1 LEQKIIKKKGNKMRE
16 NKIINATPHPINETE
31 TGIEFPAS
39 GLVVRVASS
48 SELATEIVMGNKIIQ
63 AYRTTFG
70 EVEGLPEQQIGIFYI
85 VSGLVLS
92 ASTRTDLLAP
102 GELVRDENGRA
113 IGCKGF
119 RTN

>member
-1 LEQKIIKKKGNKMRE
+1 MRE
-16 NKIINATPHPINETE
+16 NKIINATPHTVNETE
-31 TGIEFPAS
+31 TGIEFPVS

-48 SELATEIVMGNKIIQ
+48 SELATEITIGNKIIQ
-63 AYRTTFG
+63 SYRTTFG
-70 EVEGLPEQQIGIFYI
+70 EVEGLPEQQIGVFYI

-92 ASTRTDLLAP
+92 ALPNRKDLLAP
-102 GELVRDENGRA
+102 GELARDESGRA